1 MENRIRIGFTLG
13 DVNGIGPEVV
23 IKALEDKR
31 MLGLCTPVI
40 YGSNR
45 IISFYKK
52 LFNLE
57 GLSYTTINSADQA
70 NAKAVNIINC
80 ITQEVMIMPGQENET
95 GARVALT
102 SLEAATN
109 DLLKGQLDAIVTA
122 PINKHNL
129 QSIGFNY
136 PGHTEYFNAKAPE
149 SESVMLLM
157 QGDLRVGLATGHIPV
172 KDVASA
178 LTKEGLLRKLEIIHH
193 SLKQDFASTGPRI
206 AVLGLNPH
214 AGDSGTLGA
223 EESNII
229 IPAIKAAQEK
239 KMFVT
244 GPFSADGFFGSGQ
257 YQHFDAIL
265 AMYHDQGLAPFK
277 TIAYE
282 EGVNY
287 TAGMPFIRTS
297 PDHGVAYD
305 IAGKNLADEQS
316 FSEAIFTAIKIFKN
330 RTEYQ
335 ELIENRLKP
344 RVLAND
350 NGIDEDLPEESE

>member
-265 AMYHDQGLAPFK
+265 AMYHDQGLVGFK
-277 TIAYE
+277 SLSFGG
-282 EGVNY
+282 GVNY
-287 TAGMPFIRTS
+287 TAGLPFVRTS
-297 PDHGVAYD
+297 PDHGTAFD
-305 IAGKNLADEQS
+305 IAGKNEASAESMLQ
-316 FSEAIFTAIKIFKN
+316 AIFTAVDIVRSRKVYHEITANPLK
-330 RTEYQ
+330 RTE
-335 ELIENRLKP
+335 
-344 RVLAND
+344 VA
-350 NGIDEDLPEESE
+350 SERGA